1 MNTPA
6 KSSTFVI
13 ALLVLAVLGLGVFA
27 WREHDAL
34 TTLRGAQVSEKDLA
48 AARARAFDAEKRNKE
63 LEAQLAAAKAAPPA
77 APVNARGRAA
87 NGGNDA
93 ATGLAALFQG
103 RGGADMQAM
112 ITGMMNSFNTPQNVA
127 LQAAAAKANLSIQ
140 YASFFRNAGLSAEQA
155 DAVTTLLA
163 NRQSVMQDVMAAAL
177 ASGVQPDQ
185 QSLQSLVRDQQA
197 QIDAQ
202 LKTTMGDAAYAQY
215 ETYQA
220 TLPRR
225 QEVASYQQQLTL
237 AGVPMDAAQSEALIA
252 ALGPSSNNGGAQNTV
267 LGGAFGGANVMTFNT
282 AGAAAGGV
290 GGAIN
295 LRVGA
300 GGGTANISAN
310 NLAAAATVLTPTQV
324 QVLQATQQSQQAAS
338 SLGQVMQTT
347 IGGQVRGGAAGG
359 GGAANGGGNR
369 GATRGN

>member
-13 ALLVLAVLGLGVFA
+13 ALLLLAVLGLGVFA

-34 TTLRGAQVSEKDLA
+34 TALRGAQVSEKDLA
-48 AARARAFDAEKRNKE
+48 AARSRAFDAEKRNKE

-77 APVNARGRAA
+77 APANARGRAA

-93 ATGLAALFQG
+93 ATGLAALLQG

-140 YASFFRNAGLSAEQA
+140 YASFFRNSGLSAEQA

-185 QSLQSLVRDQQA
+185 QTLGSLVRDQQA

-202 LKTTMGDAAYAQY
+202 LKTTMGDAAYSQY

-237 AGVPMDAAQSEALIA
+237 AGVPMDAAQSEALVT
-252 ALGPSSNNGGAQNTV
+252 ALGPSSNNGGAQNTI
-267 LGGAFGGANVMTFNT
+267 LGGAFGGANVMTF
-282 AGAAAGGV
+282 AAGGGG

-295 LRVGA
+295 VRVGA
-300 GGGTANISAN
+300 GGTSNISNN
-310 NLAAAATVLTPTQV
+310 NLTAAATVLTPTQM

-347 IGGQVRGGAAGG
+347 IGGQVRGGAQ
-359 GGAANGGGNR
+359 GGAPNAGGNR

>member
-1 MNTPA
+1 MNA
-6 KSSTFVI
+6 SSKSQSLVI
-13 ALLVLAVLGLGVFA
+13 ALLLLAVLGLGVFA

-34 TTLRGAQVSEKDLA
+34 TVLRGSQVNEKELA

-77 APVNARGRAA
+77 APANARGRAA
-87 NGGNDA
+87 NAGDG
-93 ATGLAALFQG
+93 ATGLAALVQG
-103 RGGADMQAM
+103 RGAADVQALV
-112 ITGMMNSFNTPQNVA
+112 TGMMNALNNPQNLA
-127 LQAAAAKANLSIQ
+127 LQAAAAKANLSVQ
-140 YASFFRNAGLSAEQA
+140 YATFFRNSGLSAEQA

-177 ASGVQPDQ
+177 ASGVQPDP

-202 LKTTMGDAAYAQY
+202 LKTTLGDAAYAQY
-215 ETYQA
+215 ESFQA

-252 ALGPSSNNGGAQNTV
+252 ALGPSSNPDRGQNAV
-267 LGGAFGGANVMTFNT
+267 FQAAALGGGANVVTFN
-282 AGAAAGGV
+282 AGAAGGAVNIRV
-290 GGAIN
+290 GG
-295 LRVGA
+295 GA
-300 GGGTANISAN
+300 SNISAN
-310 NLAAAATVLTPTQV
+310 NLAAAATVLTPTQL

-347 IGGQVRGGAAGG
+347 IGTQQRGGAAN
-359 GGAANGGGNR
+359 AGGNR
-369 GATRGN
+369 GAARGN